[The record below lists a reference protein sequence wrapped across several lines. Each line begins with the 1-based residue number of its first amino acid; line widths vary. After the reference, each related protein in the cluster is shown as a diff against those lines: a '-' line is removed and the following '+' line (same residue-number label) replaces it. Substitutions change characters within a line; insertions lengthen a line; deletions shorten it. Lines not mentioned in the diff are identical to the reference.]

1 MSVEDEGGRR
11 AVKVFE
17 AVRVLG
23 TAAGLYLAYA
33 AQKEPITPAS
43 IRILAM
49 TFAFAMGGPCAAEGL
64 LLARAAARAKGFGG
78 KNGDVGS
85 PYHLQSTLWFLASA
99 IVGGTWC
106 LILPDDTWAFLLY
119 SILIASFF
127 MLSLMNHAWQ
137 AIVHGNRTRQN
148 LSRPILA
155 IALIAGSVPILL
167 RYM

>member
-1 MSVEDEGGRR
+1 
-11 AVKVFE
+11 
-17 AVRVLG
+17 
-23 TAAGLYLAYA
+23 
-33 AQKEPITPAS
+33 
-43 IRILAM
+43 M
-49 TFAFAMGGPCAAEGL
+49 TFAFAMCGPCAAEGL

-137 AIVHGNRTRQN
+137 AIVHGNRTWQN
-148 LSRPILA
+148 LSRAKRPLCSHHRIRYVD
-155 IALIAGSVPILL
+155 GSRPLHRSESPFSIRHHALL
-167 RYM
+167 RHSDRRFDPGHRRDDHAGRRPVGRCG